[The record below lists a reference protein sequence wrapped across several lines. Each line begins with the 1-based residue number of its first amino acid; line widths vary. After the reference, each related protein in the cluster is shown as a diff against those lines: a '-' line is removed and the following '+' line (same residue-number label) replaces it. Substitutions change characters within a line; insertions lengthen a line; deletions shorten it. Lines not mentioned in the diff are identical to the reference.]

1 MGTCDVLTTS
11 DDLYMARYILE
22 KLGEKYGVWINYH
35 PKPVEGNW
43 NGSGG
48 HTNFSTKQMREEGG
62 IDFINEALKRM
73 SQTHSEDIKH
83 YGLDNQKR
91 MTGEHETS
99 DLKTFSHG
107 VGNRGCSVR
116 ISK

>member
-1 MGTCDVLTTS
+1 MLTVS
-11 DDLYMARYILE
+11 DDLYMARFILD
-22 KLGEKYGVWINYH
+22 KVGEKYGVWINYH
-35 PKPVEGNW
+35 PKPVEGDW

-62 IDFINEALKRM
+62 IDFINEALERM
-73 SQTHSEDIKH
+73 NDTHKDDVEH
-83 YGLDNQKR
+83 YGLDNDKR
-91 MTGEHETS
+91 MTGMHETS
-99 DLKTFSHG
+99 DLTSFTHG